1 MLTDK
6 NFHVFIN
13 FIGKNHIFKK
23 IMKFFSIILML
34 LTILFKVAGNLL
46 EKITNTVMINLFVF
60 FNFQLL
66 LLFNYVF
73 DSCNY

>member
-34 LTILFKVAGNLL
+34 LTILFKVAGSLL
-46 EKITNTVMINLFVF
+46 EKIIKTVMVNLIVYLKKSRKINVYKS
-60 FNFQLL
+60 NI
-66 LLFNYVF
+66 
-73 DSCNY
+73 